1 MAAVTT
7 KLKPGYLSKN
17 GLPYSANTVV
27 TEYWDRLDVP
37 NGDSLLVVSSEV
49 VDPTYLAQ
57 PFWTSTH
64 FKKQNDATGWNPT
77 PCSAR

>member
-1 MAAVTT
+1 M
-7 KLKPGYLSKN
+7 KPGSLRKN
-17 GLPYSANTVV
+17 GVPYSANAVI

-37 NGDSLLVVSSEV
+37 NGDSLLVVSTEI
-49 VDPTYLAQ
+49 VDPAYLAT

-64 FKKQNDATGWNPT
+64 FKKQSGATGWNPT